1 MGVTNP
7 NYPTMEIALCMVN
20 APDNAD
26 GTERM
31 KKGDI
36 IAIRKPADFI
46 GSQEGKIFL
55 WLHIDG
61 PEENEFAAFAQQVYE
76 PTDPETGER
85 FDKRRYE
92 VPLGRLQVLY
102 PAFNQ
107 SRATDPNDFYQPFL
121 LIDSEDFEIVAADPA
136 YVVSGLVFDKAIGDY
151 L

>member
-7 NYPTMEIALCMVN
+7 NYPTMEIALCMIN

-36 IAIRKPADFI
+36 IAIRKPGSFI
-46 GSQEGKIFL
+46 GSKEGKIFL

-61 PEENEFAAFAQQVYE
+61 PEENEFALFAQQVYE
-76 PTDPETGER
+76 PTDPETGTR

-92 VPLGRLQVLY
+92 IPLGRLQVLY

-121 LIDSEDFEIVAADPA
+121 LIDSEDFEIVTADSP

>member
-1 MGVTNP
+1 MGETNP

-46 GSQEGKIFL
+46 GTQEGKIFL
-55 WLHIDG
+55 WLHIEG
-61 PEENEFAAFAQQVYE
+61 PEENEFALFAQQVYE
-76 PTDPETGER
+76 PTDPETGTR

-92 VPLGRLQVLY
+92 IPLGRLQILY
-102 PAFNQ
+102 PALNQ

-121 LIDSEDFEIVAADPA
+121 LIDSEDYEIVAADPA
-136 YVVSGLVFDKAIGDY
+136 YAVSGLVFDKAIGDY

>member
-7 NYPTMEIALCMVN
+7 NYPTMEIALAMVN

-46 GSQEGKIFL
+46 GTQEGKIFL

-136 YVVSGLVFDKAIGDY
+136 YAVSGLVFDKAIGDY

>member
-20 APDNAD
+20 APDNPD

-136 YVVSGLVFDKAIGDY
+136 YAVSGLVFDKAIGDY